1 MVLVSDLPLVRSS
14 DVEQELRAELAA
26 ERQASARLREV
37 CAQLREVIES
47 QAGLHAAQ
55 LAVRDAALAE
65 RDSQVAEL
73 ADRVSQLE
81 RRVGR
86 DSSNSSKPPSSDSP
100 YTKERKQPRDRSL
113 RKKTGRKPG
122 KQPGA
127 PGSTLE
133 RVGDPDETLTCPP
146 LWCRG
151 CSADLSH
158 APVEAVNR
166 RQVFDPPPPPPRPRV
181 TEFEVQ
187 TRRCGRCGTV
197 TEGQAPVWAAGRA
210 QYGPDTH
217 AHAANLVC
225 GNHIPVYRAARLIA
239 AMLGVPVSVG
249 FVAGVRGKAADL
261 LTPFMDRVRV
271 LLRQAGVLHA
281 DETTAR
287 AEGDLTYV
295 HVACTEFLTHLHT
308 GGRSAADIDAG
319 GVLPGYTGTIVRD
332 GYAGYHHLVDALH
345 AWCGAHNL
353 RDLED
358 VYRWDPPGQ
367 DWAVRMADVLVKANR
382 AASAARAAGRPR
394 LDDADIERIR
404 VLYRSAALQGL
415 LDNESRRTAAAQR
428 ARTLARRFRDNED
441 VILRFAIDLAV
452 GFTNNQAERDVRP
465 VKVQMRGSGGAWRT
479 LKGLTEFA
487 TVQSYLSTAAK
498 WGIDKLDALK
508 QLFTTG
514 PWLPPAT
521 APAL

>member
-1 MVLVSDLPLVRSS
+1 MGSC
-14 DVEQELRAELAA
+14 DVEELRAQLAA
-26 ERQASARLREV
+26 EREAGAHLLEV

-47 QAGLHAAQ
+47 QAGLHAAE
-55 LAVRDAALAE
+55 LAARDAVIAAKDAE
-65 RDSQVAEL
+65 VGEL
-73 ADRVSQLE
+73 ADRVRQLE

-100 YTKERKQPRDRSL
+100 YTRERKKPRDRSL
-113 RKKTGRKPG
+113 RERTDRKPG

-127 PGSTLE
+127 SGATLE
-133 RVGDPDETLTCPP
+133 QVADPDEMLACPP
-146 LWCRG
+146 LCCRG
-151 CSADLSH
+151 CSADLSD
-158 APVEAVNR
+158 APVEAVNA
-166 RQVFDPPPPPPRPRV
+166 RQVFDPPPPPRPRV
-181 TEFEVQ
+181 IEYQVQ
-187 TRRCGRCGTV
+187 ARRCCRCGTL
-197 TEGQAPVWAAGRA
+197 TEGQAPVGAGARA

-225 GNHIPVYRAARLIA
+225 GNHIPARRATGLMAV
-239 AMLGVPVSVG
+239 MLGVRVSVG
-249 FVAGVRGKAADL
+249 FVAGVRGKAAGL
-261 LTPFMDRVRV
+261 LGPFMDRVRV
-271 LLRQAGVLHA
+271 LLRQADVLHA

-287 AEGDLTYV
+287 VGGDLTYV

-319 GVLPGYTGTIVRD
+319 KVLGGFGGTIVRD

-358 VYRWDPPGQ
+358 VYRWDPQGQ
-367 DWAVRMADVLVKANR
+367 DWATRMADVLVKANK
-382 AASAARAAGRPR
+382 AATAARAAGKPR
-394 LDDADIERIR
+394 LDDADIEQIR
-404 VLYRSAALQGL
+404 VFYRSAALQGL
-415 LDNESRRTAAAQR
+415 LDNESRRTASAKR

-441 VILRFAIDLAV
+441 VILRFATDLAV

-479 LKGLTEFA
+479 LRGLTDFA
-487 TVQSYLSTAAK
+487 TVQSYLSTATK

-514 PWLPPAT
+514 PWLPPAI
-521 APAL
+521 APDP